1 MLPSKLQ
8 GVEGCSHCAGNK
20 AELFAGLRQAPG
32 MEEMPS
38 RFRVIS
44 AQPSGSLPGT
54 DRYHMKMRGGGT
66 ASLCGLQP

>member
-8 GVEGCSHCAGNK
+8 VVEGCSHCAGNK
-20 AELFAGLRQAPG
+20 AELFMGLRQALG

-44 AQPSGSLPGT
+44 LQPLESLPRT
-54 DRYHMKMRGGGT
+54 DRYHMKTRGGG
-66 ASLCGLQP
+66 ASSLCGLQP